1 MNSIPNDGM
10 LYYTTA
16 LNAERILLTST
27 QGFNEVLT
35 TKSYEFVKPSML
47 RNGLGRILGVG
58 ILLAEGDEHK
68 VLHL

>member
-16 LNAERILLTST
+16 LNAERLLITSP
-27 QGFNEVLT
+27 QAFNEVLT
-35 TKSYEFVKPSML
+35 TKSYEFVKPQML

-68 VLHL
+68 VKP